1 MANSKTRIQQ
11 RRQKKKQQ
19 VKLTILLI
27 GGALIIIT
35 GTIFGIATWKNQP
48 NLDLVS
54 ITGQPSLVVD
64 QELIDFGDVKLDSSR
79 TFSIILTNV
88 GDEKLVISETP
99 YVEVKEG
106 C

>member
-11 RRQKKKQQ
+11 RRQKKNQQ
-19 VKLTILLI
+19 KRLTLLLI
-27 GGALIIIT
+27 GGTLLIIT
-35 GTIFGIATWKNQP
+35 GTIIGINAWKNQP
-48 NLDLVS
+48 NLDLVTV
-54 ITGQPSLVVD
+54 TGQPSLVVD

-79 TFSIILTNV
+79 TFSIHLTNI
-88 GDEKLVISETP
+88 GDENLVFSQTP